1 MQCACSFCYLPTMP
15 NEPTVVHNEAT
26 HQFEI
31 PNELGPVLLRYVKRG
46 DVLDLVHTE
55 VDEQFAGRGYASALA
70 RAALD
75 YARANNLKVV
85 PTCPFVRKYLERHPE
100 YDDLRATH

>member
-1 MQCACSFCYLPTMP
+1 MP
-15 NEPTVVHNEAT
+15 NEPTVVHNEAA

-31 PNELGPVLLRYVKRG
+31 PNDEGRVLLRYVKRG
-46 DVLDLVHTE
+46 DVLDLLHTE
-55 VDEQFAGRGYASALA
+55 VAEQFEGRGFASALA

-75 YARANNLKVV
+75 YARANSLKVI

-100 YDDLRATH
+100 YADLKVAS

>member
-1 MQCACSFCYLPTMP
+1 MDFS
-15 NEPTVVHNEAT
+15 PTVVNNEAK

-31 PNELGPVLLRYVKRG
+31 PTDEGRVLLRYVKRG

-70 RAALD
+70 RTALD
-75 YARANNLKVV
+75 YARANNLKVI

-100 YDDLRATH
+100 YDDLRDTR